1 MLYQEY
7 KNELSKLDN
16 CPIINFEKNYI
27 KSNEFDLLITTAFYN
42 SYETLEINEFKIS
55 IEFLEELR
63 NLFNTFLA
71 SKTKKIVF
79 IPKLRILSPDKIVNG
94 LYLSISEKFY
104 SEKVTDIN
112 IKKTFFLHFKNFIL
126 TQPILSNFIVEQL
139 IENCTNL
146 TDCDDFQ
153 HNVQIIYVDLI
164 MLFISYKDYQ
174 LVYDYLKYIPFNK
187 TLKEC
192 KSYIVLLLSVI
203 VALINLNNIN
213 IADIIDFSKYVV
225 KNLNVESNSSNKN
238 FFNHYYFR
246 KESEV
251 TMLYIRKD
259 FKPTKDHEKWILKVK
274 VYESLLGNKNNKE
287 LLIILHDIED
297 KFIMY
302 QKEKNEIP
310 VFFEKFS
317 KNLEKQSI
325 FNELSYEE
333 LMNLILAYSKFLEED
348 LLFLWKKATNNIF
361 WNEYINFLR
370 VYNEHC
376 LGYVL
381 KESIRYVK
389 ARKFD
394 IAVIFLHPL
403 NNLKLMLILFVWD
416 YFENDINSRKEILEI
431 FWQSYLKF
439 KENQHSY
446 TLVPY
451 FEDIIINLDYLINF
465 SMWIHKKLKNYQ
477 IDIDS
482 NQIYDHLSNFS
493 IPYVLIDHLSNFEV
507 KEMISYFKI
516 RFPNSNKKLQKTH
529 FHSSMIIF
537 SFYFYRIILK
547 KIEDYYNNSNENSDI
562 QLFNDEELKEMSLLL
577 NKIILV
583 PYRLNIMGDIF
594 NLIFI
599 KQKDFENKESIDP
612 QQFLFNKKIFIE
624 LLRFLKDIMKPLE
637 NFDFNN
643 LHLIFD
649 KIYLDDEIH
658 MMIKDVFDKEI
669 FLEDLKEID
678 TDYLLSLKKEKNVS
692 YKDFLINKSKNL
704 QNNVDEIIFRFNI
717 VDNPWLE
724 IIFENSENKNFLS
737 RILQNNKH
745 YLQIAKK
752 FHMWDIAKEIIR
764 FFKLPNYFEIEIE
777 LLKYFTELKSALK
790 NDKDFEFDKN
800 NIIDFN
806 YLKGLLLKNQKKK
819 PSTLE
824 EEEKII
830 NFEYFKLLFDLSL
843 TEDLSPYKST
853 QLLELA
859 EHYLGNC
866 NENLRLSFTDIIE
879 KYKMLID
886 PKLNISKVYT
896 IYK

>member
-1 MLYQEY
+1 M
-7 KNELSKLDN
+7 
-16 CPIINFEKNYI
+16 
-27 KSNEFDLLITTAFYN
+27 
-42 SYETLEINEFKIS
+42 KI
-55 IEFLEELR
+55 
-63 NLFNTFLA
+63 
-71 SKTKKIVF
+71 
-79 IPKLRILSPDKIVNG
+79 
-94 LYLSISEKFY
+94 
-104 SEKVTDIN
+104 
-112 IKKTFFLHFKNFIL
+112 TFFTHFKNLIL

-139 IENCTNL
+139 IENCINNVIE
-146 TDCDDFQ
+146 CDDFQ
-153 HNVQIIYVDLI
+153 QNILIIYVDLI
-164 MLFISYKDYQ
+164 MLFIYYKDYQ
-174 LVYDYLKYIPFNK
+174 LVYDYLKYLPYNK

-203 VALINLNNIN
+203 VILTNLNNIN
-213 IADIIDFSKYVV
+213 IVEIMDFSKNVV
-225 KNLNVESNSSNKN
+225 KNLTVETANSNKN
-238 FFNHYYFR
+238 FFNHYLFR

-251 TMLYIRKD
+251 PLLYFRKE

-274 VYESLLGNKNNKE
+274 VYESLLGNKHNKE
-287 LLIILHDIED
+287 LLDILHDIED
-297 KFIMY
+297 KFIVY

-317 KNLEKQSI
+317 KNLQKKSI
-325 FNELSYEE
+325 FHGLSYEE
-333 LMNLILAYSKFLEED
+333 LMNLVMAYSKFLEED
-348 LLFLWKKATNNIF
+348 LLHLWKTATNNIF

-389 ARKFD
+389 ARKYD

-416 YFENDINSRKEILEI
+416 YFDNDINSRKEILEI
-431 FWQSYLKF
+431 FWESYLQY

-465 SMWIHKKLKNYQ
+465 SMWIHKKLKIYQ

-482 NQIYDHLSNFS
+482 NKIYEKLSNFS

-507 KEMISYFKI
+507 KEMISYFKL
-516 RFPNSNKKLQKTH
+516 RFPKSNKKLQKTH

-537 SFYFYRIILK
+537 SFYLYRIILK
-547 KIEDYYNNSNENSDI
+547 KIEDYYNNSHENSDS
-562 QLFNDEELKEMSLLL
+562 QLFNETEQMEMTLLL

-594 NLIFI
+594 NLILI
-599 KQKDFENKESIDP
+599 KQKDFENKENSDP

-624 LLRFLKDIMKPLE
+624 LLSFLKGIMKPLE
-637 NFDFNN
+637 NFDFDN
-643 LHLIFD
+643 LNLIFD
-649 KIYLDDEIH
+649 KIYLDEDTY
-658 MMIKDVFDKEI
+658 MMIKNVVDKEI

-678 TDYLLSLKKEKNVS
+678 TDYILALKKEKNIN
-692 YKDFLINKSKNL
+692 YKDFLIKKSQSLK
-704 QNNVDEIIFRFNI
+704 NNVDEIIFRFNI

-745 YLQIAKK
+745 YFQIAKK

-764 FFKLPNYFEIEIE
+764 FFKLPSDYENEID
-777 LLKYFTELKSALK
+777 LFKYFTELKTTLK

-800 NIIDFN
+800 SIVHSN
-806 YLKGLLLKNQKKK
+806 YLKELLLKNLKKK
-819 PSTLE
+819 PSNKD
-824 EEEKII
+824 EEEKFI

-843 TEDLSPYKST
+843 TEDISPYKST
-853 QLLELA
+853 QLLQLA
-859 EHYLGNC
+859 EYYLGIS
-866 NENLRLSFTDIIE
+866 NENLKLIFTDIIE

-886 PKLNISKVYT
+886 PKLNISKV
-896 IYK
+896 IYE